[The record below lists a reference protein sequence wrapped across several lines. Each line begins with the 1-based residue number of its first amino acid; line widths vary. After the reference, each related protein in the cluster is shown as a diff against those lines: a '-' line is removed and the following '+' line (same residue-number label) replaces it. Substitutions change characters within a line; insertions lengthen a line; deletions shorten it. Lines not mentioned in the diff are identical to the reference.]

1 METYEVS
8 PVAVTWVCLSAEW
21 ADEDGGL
28 PVALQSEH
36 W

>member
-1 METYEVS
+1 METYEES
-8 PVAVTWVCLSAEW
+8 PVAVTGVCLSAEW

-28 PVALQSEH
+28 PVALQSER